1 MPQSQRLNFHSCN
14 MARKYISKGLP
25 RKKHV
30 VKRQNLDAKRSVD
43 TPIDKRGGFYRSDNI
58 SDWCGCKATAN
69 FPNLF

>member
-1 MPQSQRLNFHSCN
+1 
-14 MARKYISKGLP
+14 MARKYVSKGNV

-43 TPIDKRGGFYRSDNI
+43 TPIDKRGGFWNSSDL
-58 SDWCGCKATAN
+58 SDWCGSKCTAK